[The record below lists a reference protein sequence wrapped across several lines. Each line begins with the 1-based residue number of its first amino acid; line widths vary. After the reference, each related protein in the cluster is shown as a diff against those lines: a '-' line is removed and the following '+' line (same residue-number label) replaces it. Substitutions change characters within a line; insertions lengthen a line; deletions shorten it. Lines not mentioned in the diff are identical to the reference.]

1 MSPATFEQPWGA
13 AAALPSRPRRQSR
26 RGVAAVEAAIILPIV
41 VLLMMGL
48 WEVGRLVDISM
59 TVQDAAR
66 RGARM
71 AAGGVSGGA
80 NVTCSMVQSTV
91 QNYLQAAGFPS
102 AAYSNT
108 QVTVTNLS
116 THTWTDPWQ
125 AQPLDPFSVS
135 VTIPSGT
142 AFNSLIWVP
151 SNMTGV
157 SQVSATVE
165 WLSNN
170 DTTVTV
176 NTQLPY

>member
-1 MSPATFEQPWGA
+1 M
-13 AAALPSRPRRQSR
+13 
-26 RGVAAVEAAIILPIV
+26 LPIV

-48 WEVGRLVDISM
+48 WEVGRFVDASM

-71 AAGGVSGGA
+71 AAGGVSGTT
-80 NVTCSMVQSTV
+80 NVTAAMVQTTV
-91 QNYLQAAGFPS
+91 QNYLQAAGFPA
-102 AAYSNT
+102 AAYNGA

-116 THTWTDPWQ
+116 SHSWTDPWQ
-125 AQPLDPFSVS
+125 AQPLDPFSVT

-142 AFNSLIWVP
+142 PFNSVIWVP
-151 SNMTGV
+151 SKITGL
-157 SQVSATVE
+157 SQISATVE

-176 NTQLPY
+176 STQLPY

>member
-1 MSPATFEQPWGA
+1 MLPETLQQAQGA
-13 AAALPSRPRRQSR
+13 AAALPPRRSR
-26 RGVAAVEAAIILPIV
+26 RGVAAVEAAIIVPMV
-41 VLLMMGL
+41 VLLLMGL
-48 WEVGRLVDISM
+48 WEVGRFMDVSM

-80 NVTCSMVQSTV
+80 NVTCATVQTTV

-102 AAYSNT
+102 AAYNAA

-116 THTWTDPWQ
+116 SHTWTDPWQ
-125 AQPLDPFSVS
+125 AQPLDPFSVT

-142 AFNSLIWVP
+142 PFNSLLWVP

-157 SQVSATVE
+157 SQITAQVE

-176 NTQLPY
+176 STQLPY